1 MVLAPER
8 SAHPIGEEALS
19 FDSERR
25 SLQPMSSI
33 DRRDFVKGALIGGF
47 AAATVPVSATTIQTS
62 TEGLE
67 AGEVAIPVGQDKLPA
82 YRARPLAGRDWPLV
96 IVIQEIFGVHEHI
109 RDVCRRF
116 AKLGAYAIAPE
127 LFFRQGNPGAVAD
140 MQTLMR
146 DIVARV
152 PDAQVMSDLDTTL
165 AWSQGEGATGKA
177 GITGFCW
184 GGRVTW
190 LYAAHSDAIAAG
202 VAWYGRLVGQSSELQ
217 PVHPV
222 DVAARL
228 RAPVLGLYAGEDAG
242 IPLDSVGAMRTALQA
257 KGVSVAAQGSS
268 ITVYPQAKHGFHAD
282 YRAAYRAED
291 AQPAFVAACSF
302 FRQHGLALKNP
313 T

>member
-1 MVLAPER
+1 M
-8 SAHPIGEEALS
+8 S
-19 FDSERR
+19 FESERC
-25 SLQPMSSI
+25 SLQPMSSV

-109 RDVCRRF
+109 RDVCHRF

-177 GITGFCW
+177 GLTGFCW

>member
-1 MVLAPER
+1 
-8 SAHPIGEEALS
+8 
-19 FDSERR
+19 
-25 SLQPMSSI
+25 MSSV

-190 LYAAHSDAIAAG
+190 LYSSHSDAIAAG

-222 DVAARL
+222 VPLVLVRAPTVALLPVPMRL
-228 RAPVLGLYAGEDAG
+228 RLLATVKPAKSITAPLAIVTAPVPKALVVMVE
-242 IPLDSVGAMRTALQA
+242 PLSTLLAPALSVPPL
-257 KGVSVAAQGSS
+257 
-268 ITVYPQAKHGFHAD
+268 TVVP
-282 YRAAYRAED
+282 
-291 AQPAFVAACSF
+291 PV
-302 FRQHGLALKNP
+302 
-313 T
+313 

>member
-1 MVLAPER
+1 M
-8 SAHPIGEEALS
+8 S
-19 FDSERR
+19 FESERC
-25 SLQPMSSI
+25 SLQPMSSV

-47 AAATVPVSATTIQTS
+47 AAATIPVSATMIQTN

-67 AGEVAIPVGQDKLPA
+67 AGEVAIPIGQEKLPA
-82 YRARPLAGRDWPLV
+82 YRARPLTGGDWPLV
-96 IVIQEIFGVHEHI
+96 IVVQEIFGVHEHI
-109 RDVCRRF
+109 RDVCRRL

-127 LFFRQGNPGAVAD
+127 LFFRQGNPGAVTD

-146 DIVARV
+146 EIVARV
-152 PDAQVMSDLDTTL
+152 PDAQVMSDLDATL
-165 AWSQGEGATGKA
+165 AWSRDEGATGKA

-184 GGRVTW
+184 GGRITW

-202 VAWYGRLVGQSSELQ
+202 VAWYGRLVGQASELQ

-242 IPLDSVGAMRTALQA
+242 IPQDSVAAMRSALQA
-257 KGVSVAAQGSS
+257 EGVSAAAKGSS

-282 YRAAYRAED
+282 YRAAYRPED
-291 AQPAFVAACSF
+291 AQPAFFAACAF
-302 FRQHGLALKNP
+302 FRQHGLALQNP
-313 T
+313 A

>member
-1 MVLAPER
+1 M
-8 SAHPIGEEALS
+8 S
-19 FDSERR
+19 FESERR
-25 SLQPMSSI
+25 SLQPLSSV
-33 DRRDFVKGALIGGF
+33 DRRGFVKGALIGGF

-67 AGEVAIPVGQDKLPA
+67 AGEVTIPVGRDMLPA
-82 YRARPLAGRDWPLV
+82 YRARPLEGRDWPLV

-146 DIVARV
+146 EIVARV
-152 PDAQVMSDLDTTL
+152 PDAQVMSDLDATL
-165 AWSQGEGATGKA
+165 AWSRGDGATGKA

-184 GGRVTW
+184 GGRITW
-190 LYAAHSDAIAAG
+190 LYSAHSDAIAAG
-202 VAWYGRLVGQSSELQ
+202 VAWYGRLVGQASELQ

-242 IPLDSVGAMRTALQA
+242 IPLESVEAMRRALQVD
-257 KGVSVAAQGSS
+257 GVSAAARGSS

-282 YRAAYRAED
+282 YRAAYRPDD
-291 AQPAFVAACSF
+291 AIPAFAAACAF
-302 FRQHGLALKNP
+302 FRQHGLALQNP

>member
-1 MVLAPER
+1 MSLE
-8 SAHPIGEEALS
+8 
-19 FDSERR
+19 SERR
-25 SLQPMSSI
+25 SLQPMSSV
-33 DRRDFVKGALIGGF
+33 DRRDFVKGALISGF
-47 AAATVPVSATTIQTS
+47 AATTVPVSATTIQTS
-62 TEGLE
+62 AEGLE
-67 AGEVAIPVGQDKLPA
+67 AGEVSIPVGQDVLPA
-82 YRARPLAGRDWPLV
+82 YRARPLTGRDWPLV

-116 AKLGAYAIAPE
+116 AKLGAYAVAPE
-127 LFFRQGNPGAVAD
+127 LFFRQGNPGLVTD

-146 DIVARV
+146 EIVARV
-152 PDAQVMSDLDTTL
+152 PDAQVMSDLDATL
-165 AWSQGEGATGKA
+165 AWARGHGATGKA

-184 GGRVTW
+184 GGRITW

-202 VAWYGRLVGQSSELQ
+202 VAWYGRLVGQASELQ

-242 IPLDSVGAMRTALQA
+242 IPLDSVEAMRAALRA
-257 KGVSVAAQGSS
+257 DGVSAAAKSSS

-282 YRAAYRAED
+282 YRAAYRSED
-291 AQPAFVAACSF
+291 ARPAFVAACAF
-302 FRQHGLALKNP
+302 FRQHGLAIQNP

>member
-1 MVLAPER
+1 M
-8 SAHPIGEEALS
+8 S
-19 FDSERR
+19 FESERC
-25 SLQPMSSI
+25 SLQPMSSV

-47 AAATVPVSATTIQTS
+47 AAATIPVSAMTIQTN

-67 AGEVAIPVGQDKLPA
+67 AGEVAIPIGQDQLPA
-82 YRARPLAGRDWPLV
+82 YRARPLSGRDWPLV
-96 IVIQEIFGVHEHI
+96 IVVQEIFGVHEHI
-109 RDVCRRF
+109 RDVCRRL

-127 LFFRQGNPGAVAD
+127 LFFRQGNPGAVTD

-146 DIVARV
+146 EIVARV
-152 PDAQVMSDLDTTL
+152 PDAQVMSDLDATL
-165 AWSQGEGATGKA
+165 AWSRDEGATGKA

-184 GGRVTW
+184 GGRITW

-202 VAWYGRLVGQSSELQ
+202 VAWYGRLVGQASELQ

-242 IPLDSVGAMRTALQA
+242 IPQDSVAAMRSALQA
-257 KGVSVAAQGSS
+257 EGVSAAAKESS

-282 YRAAYRAED
+282 YRAAYRPED
-291 AQPAFVAACSF
+291 AQPAFFAACAF
-302 FRQHGLALKNP
+302 FRQHGLALQNP
-313 T
+313 A

>member
-1 MVLAPER
+1 M
-8 SAHPIGEEALS
+8 S
-19 FDSERR
+19 FESERC
-25 SLQPMSSI
+25 SLQPMSSV

-47 AAATVPVSATTIQTS
+47 AAATIPVSATTIQTN

-67 AGEVAIPVGQDKLPA
+67 AGEVAIPIGQDQLPA
-82 YRARPLAGRDWPLV
+82 YRARPLSGRDWPLV
-96 IVIQEIFGVHEHI
+96 IVVQEIFGVHEHI
-109 RDVCRRF
+109 RDVCRRL

-127 LFFRQGNPGAVAD
+127 LFFRQGNPGAVTD

-146 DIVARV
+146 EIVARV
-152 PDAQVMSDLDTTL
+152 PDAQVMSDLDATL
-165 AWSQGEGATGKA
+165 AWSRDEGATGKA

-184 GGRVTW
+184 GGRITW

-202 VAWYGRLVGQSSELQ
+202 VAWYGRLVGQASELQ

-242 IPLDSVGAMRTALQA
+242 IPQDSVAAMRSALQA
-257 KGVSVAAQGSS
+257 EGVSAAARGSS

-282 YRAAYRAED
+282 YRAAYRPED
-291 AQPAFVAACSF
+291 AQPAFFAACAVL
-302 FRQHGLALKNP
+302 RQHGLALQNP
-313 T
+313 V

>member
-1 MVLAPER
+1 M
-8 SAHPIGEEALS
+8 S
-19 FDSERR
+19 FESERC
-25 SLQPMSSI
+25 SLQPMSSV

-47 AAATVPVSATTIQTS
+47 AAATIPVSATTIQTN

-67 AGEVAIPVGQDKLPA
+67 AGEVAIPIGQDQLPA
-82 YRARPLAGRDWPLV
+82 YRARPLSGRDWPLV
-96 IVIQEIFGVHEHI
+96 IVVQEIFGVHEHI
-109 RDVCRRF
+109 RDVCRRL

-127 LFFRQGNPGAVAD
+127 LFFRQGNPGAVTD

-146 DIVARV
+146 EIVARV
-152 PDAQVMSDLDTTL
+152 PDAQVMSDLDATL
-165 AWSQGEGATGKA
+165 AWSRDGGATGKA

-184 GGRVTW
+184 GGRITW

-202 VAWYGRLVGQSSELQ
+202 VAWYGRLVGQASELQ

-242 IPLDSVGAMRTALQA
+242 IPQDSVAAMRSALQA
-257 KGVSVAAQGSS
+257 EGVSAAAKESS

-282 YRAAYRAED
+282 YRAAYRPED
-291 AQPAFVAACSF
+291 AQPAFFAACAF
-302 FRQHGLALKNP
+302 FRQHGLALQNP
-313 T
+313 A